1 MAGDWARQCWWRFG
15 MEFIRSVSVTDL
27 PAHVRA
33 LTWSLALGPGLAC
46 IRGTTVAPRNE
57 ARTTSRT
64 TRARHSLPS
73 CRPRQVKVE
82 VTIAPAQGDSSQ
94 QQHQTLIGLSAG
106 FGASLPATAA
116 AALNLTVAAASP
128 ALACPANHSDAS
140 GVRRDEQV
148 SVALPARSAR
158 AHV

>member
-1 MAGDWARQCWWRFG
+1 M
-15 MEFIRSVSVTDL
+15 S
-27 PAHVRA
+27 
-33 LTWSLALGPGLAC
+33 
-46 IRGTTVAPRNE
+46 
-57 ARTTSRT
+57 
-64 TRARHSLPS
+64 
-73 CRPRQVKVE
+73 PRQVKVE
-82 VTIAPAQGDSSQ
+82 VTIAPTQGDGGQ

-148 SVALPARSAR
+148 SVALPARP
-158 AHV
+158 HVCVGLWSMGGWILGVPVCLVLRVL